1 VGDDEGLGRVAEHRC
16 REPLGHVASLAAG
29 NAYRSRIARFG
40 LPLAATGARGGR
52 ELACRRESGIS
63 CGKDAGCQ
71 RFGAWIDGVTGEL
84 RAGLRNAPR

>member
-1 VGDDEGLGRVAEHRC
+1 LPQEMRTGR
-16 REPLGHVASLAAG
+16 GSHV
-29 NAYRSRIARFG
+29 FG

-52 ELACRRESGIS
+52 ERACRRESGIS

-84 RAGLRNAPR
+84 RAGLRNEVFSATFS